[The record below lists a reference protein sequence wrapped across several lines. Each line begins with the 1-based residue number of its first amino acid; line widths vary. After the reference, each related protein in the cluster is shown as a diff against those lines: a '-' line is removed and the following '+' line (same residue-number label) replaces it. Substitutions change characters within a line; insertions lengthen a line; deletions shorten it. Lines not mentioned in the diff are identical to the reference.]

1 MQYRRALLER
11 LKTLNGIDD
20 EHFPIVPIDDY
31 FIGNEQEDSIAPNQ
45 WGYGRPSIR
54 EIYARLKEI
63 EARPDVQG
71 VFVGLH
77 QDWGECLEHS
87 DLWPAAENIH
97 IFSSAPQDIA
107 DQWIEGFESDGIGP
121 GWPYG
126 KHAAAPE
133 PPPGYQVYTIYWD

>member
-1 MQYRRALLER
+1 MGHRGALLRKLEE
-11 LKTLNGIDD
+11 LDEIDA
-20 EHFPIVPIDDY
+20 EHLPIVPIDDY
-31 FIGNEQEDSIAPNQ
+31 FVGNEQEDSIAPNQ

-54 EIYARLKEI
+54 AIYAKLKEI

-77 QDWGECLEHS
+77 QEWGESLEHD

-97 IFSSAPQDIA
+97 IFSSVPQEIA
-107 DQWIEGFESDGIGP
+107 DQWIEGFESNGIGP
-121 GWPYG
+121 GWSYG

-133 PPPGYQVYTIYWD
+133 PPSGYQVYTIYWD